1 MGRLVV
7 EVESRHRFGKEV
19 NRKLRAEGL
28 IPAIVYG
35 EKKDPVPI
43 SVDPKEITGIIRSHA
58 GINTIFGL
66 KVKGTRGTE
75 NVMIKDYQL
84 EPVEHLLLHVDLI
97 RVAMD
102 QALSLTV
109 HIELKGTALGVK
121 QQGGILDFVSR
132 TVEISCLPTDI
143 PDSILVDVSDLDVGN
158 LIRAAELELPNRV
171 TLESEPGVVIAHVI
185 PPRGEVEDEEEAAAP
200 SEEEEKAAEPE
211 LIKKG
216 KAEETPDSTKS

>member
-1 MGRLVV
+1 MERLVV
-7 EVESRHRFGKEV
+7 EAESRHRFGKEV

-43 SVDPKEITGIIRSHA
+43 SVDPKDITGILRSHA
-58 GINTIFGL
+58 GINNIFGL
-66 KVKGTRGTE
+66 RVKGTRGTE

-84 EPVEHLLLHVDLI
+84 EPVEHFLLHADLI

-102 QALSLTV
+102 HVLSLTV
-109 HIELKGTALGVK
+109 HIEIKGTAVGVK

-132 TVEISCLPTDI
+132 TVEISCLPADI
-143 PDSILVDVSDLDVGN
+143 PDTIVVDVSDLEVGE
-158 LIRAAELELPNRV
+158 LIRAAVLELPKGV
-171 TLESEPGVVIAHVI
+171 TLESDPGVVIAHVI
-185 PPRGEVEDEEEAAAP
+185 PPRGEVEEEAAP
-200 SEEEEKAAEPE
+200 SEEEEETAAEPV

-216 KAEETPDSTKS
+216 KAEETPDSTTS